1 MKKSEFTRAKS
12 EQCAKQIIDLII
24 KENLWGDVRVY
35 ANGKVWSNQNPVD
48 KHYHYE
54 QSWDSVFCL
63 GEADPKDYIEYTSD
77 FLTMTF
83 ESDLYDVLNFYW
95 GYKAY
100 DRVHD
105 GINDILRKYGKY
117 LELGYSW
124 SLAAYDI

>member
-35 ANGKVWSNQNPVD
+35 ANGKVWGNENPAD
-48 KHYHYE
+48 NHYHYD

-63 GEADPKDYIEYTSD
+63 GEANPHDYVEFASD
-77 FLTMTF
+77 FLTVTF
-83 ESDLYDVLNFYW
+83 ESDLYEVLNCDW
-95 GYKAY
+95 GYTMF

-105 GINDILRKYGKY
+105 GINDILHKYGKY
-117 LELGYSW
+117 YEMGYSW
-124 SLAAYDI
+124 SFGAYDI